1 MHIALVANENSPARA
16 TNKANPN
23 PADRRKSRENRG
35 CGRTV
40 DFFID
45 PALKS
50 NSEKR
55 SIFVS
60 SAASLHS
67 IGIGVGSLTLLVF
80 TLPPSRNW
88 P

>member
-1 MHIALVANENSPARA
+1 
-16 TNKANPN
+16 
-23 PADRRKSRENRG
+23 
-35 CGRTV
+35 
-40 DFFID
+40 
-45 PALKS
+45 
-50 NSEKR
+50 
-55 SIFVS
+55 VS